1 MSAIKALSSA
11 PPLERLTLGDQV
23 YAHIRKLLISGRL
36 APGDKLSLRSVAD
49 AMGVSMMPVREAV
62 SRLVADRALE
72 VTPNRALRVPEMKRR
87 QFQDLALI
95 RAEIEGLAAASAA
108 LNRTPLQLASIAA
121 TEQRFRLLSRA
132 ANPDLVEAVECNQA
146 FHFAVYEASG
156 LPDLVEIIGGL
167 WLKVGPVINLDL
179 RENPERLAS
188 GSAAPLHAEVLAAIG
203 AGDGKRARE
212 AIAADIRGAA
222 DFILSRNR
230 LPD

>member
-1 MSAIKALSSA
+1 MLRIKTLSSVV
-11 PPLERLTLGDQV
+11 PLERQTLGDQV

-36 APGDKLSLRSVAD
+36 APDDKLSLRSVAD
-49 AMGVSMMPVREAV
+49 VMGVSMMPVREAV
-62 SRLVADRALE
+62 SRLVAERALE
-72 VTPNRALRVPEMKRR
+72 VSPSRALRVPEMKRR

-95 RAEIEGLAAASAA
+95 RAEIEGLAAANAA
-108 LNRTPLQLASIAA
+108 RNRTQSQLRAIAA
-121 TEQRFRLLSRA
+121 AEQRFRLLSRA

-179 RENPERLAS
+179 RENPERLAT
-188 GSAAPLHAEVLAAIG
+188 GSAARLHCEALAAIK
-203 AGDGKRARE
+203 AGDADGARS

-222 DFILSRNR
+222 SFILSRDR
-230 LPD
+230 LPE